1 MDEQVY
7 VSDDLGVIYTE
18 RDERLAHYGLDHI
31 ESKVGRGSG
40 RYGFGT
46 GKNPGQHKEKMTISE
61 REKDLRSKHPDWDS
75 RKIANELGFTS
86 TTTLVRAKSAETK
99 LLKAQHI
106 SEVTALRD
114 KGLSIAEI
122 ERQTGYPS
130 STIRDWLKPS
140 AKAKSDAQMNIAHVL
155 AKELDTRK
163 DILGL
168 DIGLGSSN
176 IMGVSKDSLASAV
189 EILKQE
195 GYVTHKVK
203 VMQQASGNLTE
214 MYVLSKPDVA
224 WKDIKNNPD
233 KIGIIYDTSSD
244 KGHTLEN
251 FYNVNFDRSKMES
264 IDSKKIMVRYGE
276 EGGKNL
282 DGMIEIRPGAKGL
295 DMGANRYSQVR
306 IPVDDTHYM
315 KGMAVYGDPKDFPK
329 GIDVIY
335 NSNKPKGTPLKAF
348 DEDGKP
354 GKFINGKECVLKP
367 LDLDPEAPNPFGSTI
382 KRDGQRGYLNI
393 VNEQGDWKEWSKN
406 LSAQFLSKQPEKLI
420 KEQLAYKKIMKEGEF
435 SEIKELT
442 QPEVKRQ
449 LLLKFADK
457 CDSDAVE
464 LKAAPMSGQSQ
475 AVLIG
480 LKSIKDNEIYAPG
493 YSQGDTVVLIRYPH
507 AGQFEIPE
515 LKVNNHNREGNRIIG
530 NSSVDAVGVSSRT
543 AAILSG
549 ADYDGDSVVVI
560 RNNDK
565 RVHTHKPYEELINFD
580 TQTAYPGYE
589 GMERVGPRDKVK
601 KTGDGFNKQLEM
613 GTISNLITDMTIK
626 GAAQGAH
633 ADEIIRAV
641 KYSMVVIDAEKH
653 QLDWKRAKKEL
664 KIDELRK
671 AYSGVN
677 ENGQIKGAS
686 TIISRAS
693 SQYHIPR
700 VVPNSKR
707 INKDGTV
714 SYSTMDEDKRVWYS
728 YVDKE
733 TGKRVFNPSQADIDS
748 GKVKAKTNKRTTKS
762 TKMAQAEDAS
772 ILSSGTRKESYY
784 VDYANYMKQ
793 MAKDARKEA
802 MNIQAYKVNRSAAK
816 TYQEQVTSLQYKYN
830 LAMRE
835 KPYERKANA
844 IADVVTRRQKAF
856 DPELREDKDALKKTR
871 MRNLEAARQIIT
883 GERKKYKLNLTDS
896 EWEAIQAR
904 AISTTRCRNI
914 LSMCDL
920 DELRERATPRN
931 KAGLTP
937 AQIATAKRL
946 LRNDAYTIDEVAK
959 RLGVSSSTLYN
970 YVH

>member
-7 VSDDLGVIYTE
+7 VSDDTGVIYTE
-18 RDERLAHYGLDHI
+18 EESRLAHHGLDHI

-40 RYGFGT
+40 RYAFGS
-46 GKNPGQHKEKMTISE
+46 GKNPHQHKENMTIAE
-61 REKDLRSKHPDWDS
+61 REKAMRAEHPDWTS
-75 RKIANELGFTS
+75 RQVAEKLGFTS
-86 TTTLVRAKSAETK
+86 TTTLVRAKAAETK

-140 AKAKSDAQMNIAHVL
+140 AKAKSDAQMNVAHVL
-155 AKELDTRK
+155 AKELETRK
-163 DILGL
+163 DIIGL

-176 IMGVSKDSLASAV
+176 IMGVSKDSFASAV

-203 VMQQASGNLTE
+203 VQQQASGNLTE
-214 MYVLSKPDVA
+214 MYVLAKPDVE

-233 KIGIIYDTSSD
+233 KIGIINDTSSD
-244 KGHTLEN
+244 KGHSLES
-251 FYNVNFDRSKMES
+251 FHNVNFDRSKMES
-264 IDSKKIMVRYGE
+264 INSKKIMVRYAE
-276 EGGKNL
+276 DGGKEL
-282 DGMIEIRPGAKGL
+282 DGIIEVRPGAKGL
-295 DMGANRYSQVR
+295 DMGANRYAQVR

-335 NSNKPKGTPLKAF
+335 NSNKSKGTPLKAF

-354 GKFINGKECVLKP
+354 GKFLNGKECVLKP

-406 LSAQFLSKQPEKLI
+406 LSSQFLSKQPEKLI
-420 KEQLAYKKIMKEGEF
+420 KDQLNYKKIMKDGELA
-435 SEIKELT
+435 EIREIT

-480 LKSIKDNEIYAPG
+480 LKTIKDNEIYAPG
-493 YSQGDTVVLIRYPH
+493 YQHGDKVVLIRYPH

-515 LKVNNHNREGNRIIG
+515 LTVNKRNREGARIIG
-530 NSSVDAVGVSSRT
+530 NTSIDAVGVSSRT

-549 ADYDGDSVVVI
+549 ADYDGDTVVVI

-580 TQTAYPGYE
+580 PQSAYPGYE
-589 GMERVGPRDKVK
+589 GMERVGPKDKVK

-671 AYSGVN
+671 TYSGVN

-686 TIISRAS
+686 TIVSQAS
-693 SQYHIPR
+693 SQYHIPK

-728 YVDKE
+728 YEDKE
-733 TGKRVFNPSQADIDS
+733 TGKRVYNPSQADIDS
-748 GKVKAKTNKRTTKS
+748 GKVRIKTNKRTTKS
-762 TKMAQAEDAS
+762 TKMAQVDDAS

-793 MAKDARKEA
+793 MARTARAEA
-802 MNIQAYKVNRSAAK
+802 VNIPAYKVNRSAAT
-816 TYQEQVTSLQYKYN
+816 TYANEVASLQHKYN

-844 IADVVTRRQKAF
+844 IADVVTRQQKKY
-856 DPELREDKDALKKTR
+856 DPELRDDKDALKKLR
-871 MRNLEAARQIIT
+871 MRNLAAARQVVT
-883 GERKKYKLNLTDS
+883 GDRKKYTMHLTDK

-904 AISTTRCRNI
+904 AITMTRCQEI

-931 KAGLTP
+931 KAGLT
-937 AQIATAKRL
+937 ASQIATAKRL
-946 LRNDAYTIDEVAK
+946 LRNDAYTLEEVA
-959 RLGVSSSTLYN
+959 RRVGVSASTLYN
-970 YVH
+970 YI